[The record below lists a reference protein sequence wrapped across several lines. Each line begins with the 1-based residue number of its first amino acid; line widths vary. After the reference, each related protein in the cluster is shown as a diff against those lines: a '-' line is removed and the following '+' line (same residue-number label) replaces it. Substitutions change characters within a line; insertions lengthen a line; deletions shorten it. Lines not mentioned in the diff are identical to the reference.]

1 MGLGFSD
8 MQCKKRAMCD
18 LLKKIWAK
26 KFCHKS
32 KMREL
37 RVKNIFQKLFIPKVF
52 KSHGNGTLIP
62 ASNNVV
68 QQSTALP

>member
-1 MGLGFSD
+1 MGLGSSD
-8 MQCKKRAMCD
+8 IQCKKRAMCD

-26 KFCHKS
+26 QFCHKS

-37 RVKNIFQKLFIPKVF
+37 PQIFQNLFIPKVF
-52 KSHGNGTLIP
+52 MSHGTGIPIP
-62 ASNNVV
+62 ASKNAA

>member
-1 MGLGFSD
+1 MALGFSHI
-8 MQCKKRAMCD
+8 QRKKRAVCD
-18 LLKKIWAK
+18 LQKKTWAK

-37 RVKNIFQKLFIPKVF
+37 SDRNIFQKLFIPKVF
-52 KSHGNGTLIP
+52 KSHGTGIP
-62 ASNNVV
+62 ISASNNVV